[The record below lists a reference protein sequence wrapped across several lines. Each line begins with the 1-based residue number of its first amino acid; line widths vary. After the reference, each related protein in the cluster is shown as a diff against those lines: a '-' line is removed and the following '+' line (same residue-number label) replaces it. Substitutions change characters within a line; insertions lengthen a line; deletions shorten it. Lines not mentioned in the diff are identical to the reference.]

1 MSVVANIKPKFLK
14 GKSLSEPS
22 PMAAFLGDEP
32 SLKVLRSLASEYGW
46 SEQHVHKGTASN
58 ALRTPDIAAL
68 AKVLFVDIAT
78 AEDPFAKLK
87 ELLDLV
93 GPTTQVVAVGTV
105 NDVNFYRKLMRHNIA
120 DYLLKP
126 LTRDAA
132 AAVISRVL
140 LSPPSA
146 VKSGSGHAK
155 TYKMALV
162 IGVRGGVGSSLLS
175 TTLAWIV
182 ANEIHHKTA
191 LIDLD
196 LNFGTSALSF
206 DLETGRGF
214 ADALEDPARI
224 DELFVERAIVTAGDN
239 LSILASEMP
248 IEDLFLPEPEAVK
261 QMITIMEKKVAF
273 LVVDIPL
280 HFVGRLPQLLEEAT
294 DILVVTEQSL
304 AATRDTIRLL
314 GFIKNSP
321 SQAKV
326 AVVVNN
332 IRCPAGE
339 EVTLK
344 DFEASIEQKVAWTL
358 PQDPK
363 AILDAVHKGKLPP
376 QVAPDSK
383 LVKTI
388 RALAQELTG
397 ITQKKSGKSKWLSL
411 GK

>member
-1 MSVVANIKPKFLK
+1 MSVVANIKPRFLK
-14 GKSLSEPS
+14 GKNRSEPV

-32 SLKVLRSLASEYGW
+32 SLKSLRSIAGEYGW
-46 SEQHVHKGTASN
+46 SEQHVHKGTVIN
-58 ALRTPDIAAL
+58 ALRTPDITTL
-68 AKVLFVDIAT
+68 AKVLFVDIST
-78 AEDPFAKLK
+78 TEDALAQLK

-93 GPTTQVVAVGTV
+93 GPETQVVAVGTV
-105 NDVNFYRKLMRHNIA
+105 NDVDFYRKLMRLNIV

-132 AAVISRVL
+132 ASIISRAL
-140 LSPPSA
+140 LSPPS
-146 VKSGSGHAK
+146 VLKSGSGTTK
-155 TYKMALV
+155 THKMTLV

-224 DELFVERAIVTAGDN
+224 DELFIERAIVTAGDN
-239 LSILASEMP
+239 LAILASEMP
-248 IEDLFLPEPEAVK
+248 IEELFLPEPEAVK
-261 QMITIMEKKVAF
+261 QMITIMEKKAAF
-273 LVVDIPL
+273 LIVDVPL
-280 HFVGRLPQLLEEAT
+280 HLVGRLPQLLEEAT

-321 SQAKV
+321 SQGKV
-326 AVVVNN
+326 SVVVNN
-332 IRCPAGE
+332 IRCPMGE

-344 DFEASIEQKVAWTL
+344 DFEASIEQKVSWTL
-358 PQDPK
+358 PQDAK
-363 AILDAVHKGKLPP
+363 AVLEAVHKGKLPP

-383 LVKTI
+383 LVKTV

-397 ITQKKSGKSKWLSL
+397 ITQKKSGKGKWLSL